1 MQLLMAQDK
10 STAPSRGLQF
20 IVEPEPWLRIFA
32 RNLGDLFRA
41 APPPVWVTAKPA
53 EYWPDALVH
62 RPVAWAAAR
71 PSFLAPLLVALSIYA
86 LNLAWLHR
94 PQVLPETPKFS
105 SLRYQLSEYLP
116 AVAPNHARPQ
126 PPRRARPHKAD
137 PEYAVQEIIVTRENH
152 ISTKQT
158 IVHPNPYLLKQDVPM
173 PNLIVSAPVPAAP
186 LAMNHPLQVLPVN
199 VPDIAPPPQPLTPST
214 LRPLNFPPPA
224 QPTVAAPAG
233 AAATAHRRIQTVPI
247 EGPVVVPPAAETA
260 ARNPRGLD
268 LPPQAPPDVAAPTSE
283 IATNH
288 TVPSPTMPPAAPE
301 V

>member
-1 MQLLMAQDK
+1 
-10 STAPSRGLQF
+10 
-20 IVEPEPWLRIFA
+20 
-32 RNLGDLFRA
+32 
-41 APPPVWVTAKPA
+41 
-53 EYWPDALVH
+53 
-62 RPVAWAAAR
+62 
-71 PSFLAPLLVALSIYA
+71 SIYA
-86 LNLAWLHR
+86 LNLAWLNR

-158 IVHPNPYLLKQDVPM
+158 ILHPNPYLLKQDVPM

-199 VPDIAPPPQPLTPST
+199 VPDIAPPPQPVTPSR
-214 LRPLNFPPPA
+214 LRPLNFPPAA
-224 QPTVAAPAG
+224 QPAVAAPAG
-233 AAATAHRRIQTVPI
+233 SAATAHRRIQTVPI
-247 EGPVVVPPAAETA
+247 EGPVVVPPAPEAA

-268 LPPQAPPDVAAPTSE
+268 LPSQAPPEVAAPSSE
-283 IATNH
+283 IAVNRALL
-288 TVPSPTMPPAAPE
+288 SPTMPLAAPE
-301 V
+301 VAPPASAPSSARNLGSLGLPSPERAAVPPAQPISHGGSAQEKELGQLLVLNARPIAPSGPVT

>member
-1 MQLLMAQDK
+1 MLSLIAQDK
-10 STAPSRGLQF
+10 PTAPSRGLRF
-20 IVEPEPWLRIFA
+20 IIEPEPWLRIFA
-32 RNLGDLFRA
+32 RNVADIFRP
-41 APPPVWVTAKPA
+41 APPAVWVTAKPA

-71 PSFLAPLLVALSIYA
+71 QSFLGHVLVALCIYA
-86 LNLAWLHR
+86 LNLAWLNR
-94 PQVLPETPKFS
+94 PQILPETPRS
-105 SLRYQLSEYLP
+105 SPLHYQLSEYLP
-116 AVAPNHARPQ
+116 AIAANNARPQ

-137 PEYAVQEIIVTRENH
+137 PEYAVQEIVVTRENH

-199 VPDIAPPPQPLTPST
+199 VPDIAPPPQPVTQSR
-214 LRPLNFPPPA
+214 LRPLNFPPAA

-247 EGPVVVPPAAETA
+247 EGPVIVPPAAETA
-260 ARNPRGLD
+260 GRNPRGLD
-268 LPPQAPPDVAAPTSE
+268 LPPQAPPDVAAPSSE

-288 TVPSPTMPPAAPE
+288 AVPSPAMPP
-301 V
+301 